1 MRTTSVP
8 RPFPVLPSAEA
19 VHDTQRVAEQV
30 RAALTEL
37 EAAIEHAQGHRGRI
51 VAAVRTFD
59 APTVLRLLE
68 AGTGTG
74 TTQRFDLGYRLPE
87 HVFALM
93 PDTASDHE
101 VVDVWR
107 SITPRPMAVMP
118 ELDGLL
124 VELVQ
129 ALGALH
135 PATGYFHE
143 QHVLFTAH
151 LLVSVGC
158 RDRVLDGVPLRDL
171 LHQAWSYKHG
181 KKPEALVVEA
191 VLNAWLK
198 PSRKPHTKRQPRT
211 FANTNPNPGV

>member
-1 MRTTSVP
+1 MRTANVP
-8 RPFPVLPSAEA
+8 RPFPVLPPAEA
-19 VHDTQRVAEQV
+19 VRDTQRVAEQA

-37 EAAIEHAQGHRGRI
+37 EAAIDRAQGHRSRI

-68 AGTGTG
+68 AGTGT

-93 PDTASDHE
+93 PDTQNDRE

-107 SITPRPMAVMP
+107 SITPRPMAVRP

-124 VELVQ
+124 IELVQ
-129 ALGALH
+129 VLGALH

-171 LHQAWSYKHG
+171 LHQAWCYKHG
-181 KKPEALVVEA
+181 KKQEALVVQA

-198 PSRKPHTKRQPRT
+198 PPRKPHTKRQPRT
-211 FANTNPNPGV
+211 SANTNPGA

>member
-1 MRTTSVP
+1 MRTSNDP
-8 RPFPVLPSAEA
+8 RPFPILPTAEA
-19 VHDTQRVAEQV
+19 VHDTQRVAE
-30 RAALTEL
+30 RARVALTEL
-37 EAAIEHAQGHRGRI
+37 ESAIDRAQGHRARI

-68 AGTGTG
+68 SGPSTSR
-74 TTQRFDLGYRLPE
+74 QVDLGYRLPE

-93 PDTASDHE
+93 PDTSSERE

-107 SITPRPMAVMP
+107 SITPRPMGVRP

-124 VELVQ
+124 IELVQ

-171 LHQAWSYKHG
+171 LHEGWLYKHDR
-181 KKPEALVVEA
+181 KPDALVVQA

-198 PSRKPHTKRQPRT
+198 PPRKPHTKRQPRT
-211 FANTNPNPGV
+211 GANTNPGA

>member
-1 MRTTSVP
+1 MRTTNAP
-8 RPFPVLPSAEA
+8 RPFPLLPSTEA
-19 VHDTQRVAEQV
+19 VHDTQRVAEQT

-37 EAAIEHAQGHRGRI
+37 EAAIDLAQSHRARI
-51 VAAVRTFD
+51 IAAVRTFD
-59 APTVLRLLE
+59 APTVLRLLV
-68 AGTGTG
+68 AGTGTSR
-74 TTQRFDLGYRLPE
+74 QVDLGYRLPE

-93 PDTASDHE
+93 PDTPSERE

-107 SITPRPMAVMP
+107 SITPRPMVQRP

-135 PATGYFHE
+135 PASGYFHE
-143 QHVLFTAH
+143 QHVLFTVH

-171 LHQAWSYKHG
+171 LHQAWLYKHD
-181 KKPEALVVEA
+181 KKPDALVVEA

-198 PSRKPHTKRQPRT
+198 PPRKPYTKRQPRT
-211 FANTNPNPGV
+211 SANTNPGA

>member
-1 MRTTSVP
+1 MRTANVP
-8 RPFPVLPSAEA
+8 RPFPVLPPAEA
-19 VHDTQRVAEQV
+19 VHDTQRVAEQT

-37 EAAIEHAQGHRGRI
+37 EAAIDRAQGHRARI

-68 AGTGTG
+68 AGTGT
-74 TTQRFDLGYRLPE
+74 TQRFDLGYRLPE

-93 PDTASDHE
+93 PDQASERE

-107 SITPRPMAVMP
+107 SITPRPMAARP

-135 PATGYFHE
+135 PATGLFHE

-171 LHQAWSYKHG
+171 LHQAWLYKHD
-181 KKPEALVVEA
+181 KKPDALVVQA

-198 PSRKPHTKRQPRT
+198 PPRKPHTKRQPST
-211 FANTNPNPGV
+211 SANTNPNPGA